1 MDQAEALRNVVK
13 LKKQENKPNAR
24 VITITSGKGGV
35 GKSNVAVNLA
45 VWMKKCG
52 KRVIIFDADFGLA
65 NVEVMFGAAPR
76 YNLSDVL
83 YHGKRIADVIT
94 EGPMGIGFISAG
106 SGIVGLNNLSP
117 DQMEAMVRSFAE
129 LDGLADIIDVI
140 TEGPMGIGF
149 ISAGSGIVGLNNLSP
164 DQMEAMVR
172 SFAELDGLA
181 DIILIDTGAGISDQV
196 LRMILASREVLL
208 VTTPDPSSLTDSYSL
223 LKALYTNPAFERK
236 GTKISVLA
244 NRVLSEEEGR
254 SVYEKLNSVVF
265 QFLQGSVFYAGMIPQ
280 DTALEKAVR
289 QQQPVS
295 LYLPFS
301 RSAKAFE
308 RAALG
313 LLNGAW
319 KQEEREGGIS
329 RMFSGFWKHRQL

>member
-83 YHGKRIADVIT
+83 YHGKRISDVIT

-106 SGIVGLNNLSP
+106 TGIAGLNNLSP
-117 DQMEAMVRSFAE
+117 DQME
-129 LDGLADIIDVI
+129 
-140 TEGPMGIGF
+140 T
-149 ISAGSGIVGLNNLSP
+149 
-164 DQMEAMVR
+164 MVR

-208 VTTPDPSSLTDSYSL
+208 ITTPDPSSLTDSYSL

-236 GTKISVLA
+236 EIKISVLA

-254 SVYEKLNSVVF
+254 NVYEKLSSVVF

-319 KQEEREGGIS
+319 KQEEWEGGIS
-329 RMFSGFWKHRQL
+329 RIFSGFWKHR